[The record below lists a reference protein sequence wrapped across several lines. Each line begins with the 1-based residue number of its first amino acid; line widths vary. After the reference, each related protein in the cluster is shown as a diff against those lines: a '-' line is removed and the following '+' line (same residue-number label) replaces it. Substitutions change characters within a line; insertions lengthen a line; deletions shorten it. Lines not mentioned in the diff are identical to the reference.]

1 MKGSSRE
8 DVETVEGVITALYET
23 ISGPAGPRDWDRE
36 RQLFAPGARLMPT
49 RPRDDGSHS
58 IQILDLEGYIAS
70 RSAFFEET
78 SFYEQEVD
86 RREERFGHI
95 VHAWSAYEGRYAPDG
110 EVVLRGV
117 NSIQL
122 YHDGDRWWVLS
133 VLWDNERTE
142 IPLPG

>member
-1 MKGSSRE
+1 MIGPQRE
-8 DVETVEGVITALYET
+8 DVESVDAVIKAVYET

-36 RQLFAPGARLMPT
+36 RHLFAPGARLMPT

-58 IQILDLEGYIAS
+58 IQIFDVEGYIAS
-70 RSAFFEET
+70 RSPFFAET
-78 SFYEQEVD
+78 SFYEIEVD

-95 VHAWSAYEGRYAPDG
+95 VHAWSTYEGRPTPDG

-122 YHDGDRWWVLS
+122 YHDGDRWWLLS
-133 VLWDNERTE
+133 VLWDNEHSK

>member
-1 MKGSSRE
+1 
-8 DVETVEGVITALYET
+8 VESIDTVIKALYET

-36 RQLFAPGARLMPT
+36 RHLCAPGARLMPT

-58 IQILDLEGYIAS
+58 VQVFDTEGYIAS
-70 RSAFFEET
+70 RSQFFQENA
-78 SFYEQEVD
+78 FYEIEVS
-86 RREERFGHI
+86 RREERFGNI
-95 VHAWSAYEGRYAPDG
+95 AHAWSAYEGRRTPDG

-133 VLWDNERTE
+133 VLWENEKSE